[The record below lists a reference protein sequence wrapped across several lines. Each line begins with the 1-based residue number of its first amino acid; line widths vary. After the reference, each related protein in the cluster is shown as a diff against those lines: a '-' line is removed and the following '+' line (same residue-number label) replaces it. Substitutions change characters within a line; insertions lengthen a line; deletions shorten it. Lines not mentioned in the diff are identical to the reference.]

1 MPEMHL
7 RQARFAHS
15 VYRPFTK
22 NKETI
27 KKFKETGDSRDIQ
40 NELNKACFGHDITY
54 GYFKDLPRRTTSN
67 KVLND
72 KAFNIAKNTK
82 ILWWVSKRSSFNFLQ
97 IFHGDAVK
105 NEAIQNKELVEE
117 LYKRISR
124 KFEKSKVQLSFIDNI
139 CSADLA
145 DMQLISKFN

>member
-22 NKETI
+22 NKEAI

-82 ILWWVSKRSSFNFLQ
+82 IL
-97 IFHGDAVK
+97 
-105 NEAIQNKELVEE
+105 
-117 LYKRISR
+117 
-124 KFEKSKVQLSFIDNI
+124 
-139 CSADLA
+139 
-145 DMQLISKFN
+145 

>member
-22 NKETI
+22 NTETI

-40 NELNKACFGHDITY
+40 NELNKACFGHDIAY

-97 IFHGDAVK
+97 IFHSDAVK

-117 LYKRISR
+117 YLKEFLENLKNQKYNY
-124 KFEKSKVQLSFIDNI
+124 L
-139 CSADLA
+139 L
-145 DMQLISKFN
+145 

>member
-7 RQARFAHS
+7 RLPRFAYS
-15 VYRPFTK
+15 VHRPFTK

-27 KKFKETGDSRDIQ
+27 KKFKEAEDSRDIQ
-40 NELNKACFGHDITY
+40 DELNKDHFRHDSAY

-82 ILWWVSKRSSFNFLQ
+82 IL
-97 IFHGDAVK
+97 
-105 NEAIQNKELVEE
+105 
-117 LYKRISR
+117 
-124 KFEKSKVQLSFIDNI
+124 
-139 CSADLA
+139 
-145 DMQLISKFN
+145 

>member
-40 NELNKACFGHDITY
+40 NELNKACFGHDIAY

-97 IFHGDAVK
+97 IFHSDAVK

-117 LYKRISR
+117 YLKEFLENLKNQKYNY
-124 KFEKSKVQLSFIDNI
+124 L
-139 CSADLA
+139 L
-145 DMQLISKFN
+145 